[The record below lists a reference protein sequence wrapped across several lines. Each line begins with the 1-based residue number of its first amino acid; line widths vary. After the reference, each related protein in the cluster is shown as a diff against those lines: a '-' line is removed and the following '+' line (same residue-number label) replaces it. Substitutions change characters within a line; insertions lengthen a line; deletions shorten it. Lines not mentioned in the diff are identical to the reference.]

1 MSILLI
7 NSEVSNIGSW
17 KRILHENNFDFMLSN
32 ELNINFNAVKKI
44 IFPGVGN
51 FGKVINNVKR
61 SNLNKIIPDLLKNKD
76 IKYLGVCVGMQ
87 ILLDYS
93 EECESEGLG
102 LISGNV
108 KKLNF
113 KDFPSTHNGWN
124 NISIINNNSKIIKKI
139 DQNKDF
145 YFNHSYFCKVKNR
158 NNIVSTLKNNDEIS
172 TIIQKENI
180 YGVQFHPE
188 KSHEAG
194 IDLIK
199 NFLSA

>member
-188 KSHEAG
+188 KSHVAG

>member
-158 NNIVSTLKNNDEIS
+158 KNIVSTLKNNDEIS

-188 KSHEAG
+188 KSHEVG

>member
-17 KRILHENNFDFMLSN
+17 KKILNDNKLKFVLSN
-32 ELNINFNAVKKI
+32 EESLDVGSIKKI

-51 FGKVINNVKR
+51 FGKVINNIKK
-61 SNLNKIIPDLLKNKD
+61 NKLNKLLPDLLSNEK

-87 ILLDYS
+87 ILFENS
-93 EECESEGLG
+93 EESNVKGLG
-102 LISGNV
+102 IIKGSV

-113 KDFPSTHNGWN
+113 KDLTSTHNGWN
-124 NISIINNNSKIIKKI
+124 NISIVNKNSKIINNI

-145 YFNHSYFCKVKNR
+145 YFNHSYFCEVKNEE
-158 NNIVSTLKNNDEIS
+158 NIISTLKGNKKIS
-172 TIIQKENI
+172 TIVQQKNI

-188 KSHEAG
+188 KSHTEG
-194 IDLIK
+194 LNLIK
-199 NFLSA
+199 NFLSI